1 MGVGLTT
8 AATLCAVGLTA
19 GPAVAD
25 HDYEGPASGSAGDT
39 TIVVPINDSAA
50 GGTYFQPFTRAY
62 AGATDEG
69 TPVYVYVPQGTPLNG
84 SAPTGV
90 HSMDPAFDQNP
101 DDDFEPCADASAG
114 DFALSQAQINYLG
127 AELSDQIVHVDEQ
140 HYGPMDAADPSDP
153 SSDSLVTLVY
163 NIQDE
168 AYYDC
173 EVTTYTA
180 GYFAPE
186 FVDSMGMN
194 VISIDSSDWANR
206 VGADPST
213 APWSDGDAT
222 NDRPELYEGV
232 IAHEL
237 EHLLMNYS
245 DPGELSWVDEGL
257 ADVAAFLN
265 GYDMTGSH
273 LTYQQVFH
281 RETSLTRWGGGLEN
295 YGASFSYFEYL
306 WERAGGNGGN
316 GAQALTPD
324 LDYDA
329 RGGDLLIKR
338 IFEEQANGMNGVQ
351 RAINSFN
358 AATGGSLPTA
368 KALFEDW
375 AVTMYLDDEASN
387 RWDLKNFDLGPA
399 SGGWTIDLANSEFW
413 DDRGFYQGS
422 QPDPKFTTSAKRP
435 PSSALPFGVSY
446 ETFRNPGPR
455 VRLDFHGDPISQ
467 VAPHS
472 TPTHWWGGA
481 ESQSDY
487 VLGVSSP
494 VSGGQKLGFWNWH
507 LIEDGW
513 DFGFVEALVEGE
525 WVTVPVTDDSGAAVS
540 TNDDPHGNNTEGNGI
555 TGTSGG
561 EYAVD
566 QPTYQHY
573 NATLPAGTTDV
584 RFRYSTDAAYLDTG
598 WFIDDVTVA
607 GAPAAVAGEG
617 EQPWVETDGIQ
628 DNDWSVQLLSK
639 CDLTPGG
646 TTSGELVDNA
656 GNRVYRYRG
665 ADVTSGVLQTK
676 CANGKQADFV
686 LVVSNLPTAVT
697 EADLDTLDAAY
708 DYRIRKVN
716 N

>member
-1 MGVGLTT
+1 MRSRARNTGVGLTA
-8 AATLCAVGLTA
+8 AATLCAVGLAA

-39 TIVVPINDSAA
+39 TIVVPVNDSAA

-101 DDDFEPCADASAG
+101 DDEFEPCADAAAG

-127 AELSDQIVHVDEQ
+127 DELSNQIVHVDEQ
-140 HYGPMDAADPSDP
+140 HFGPMDAADPSDP

-173 EVTTYTA
+173 AVDTYTA

-186 FVDSMGMN
+186 FIDSMGMN

-206 VGADPST
+206 VGSDPSS
-213 APWSDGDAT
+213 APWSDGDAA

-237 EHLLMNYS
+237 EHLVMNYS

-306 WERAGGNGGN
+306 WERAGGNGGS

-329 RGGDLLIKR
+329 RGGDLLIKK
-338 IFEEQANGMNGVQ
+338 IFEEQANGMSGVQ

-399 SGGWTIDLANSEFW
+399 SGGWTIDVANSEFW

-455 VRLDFHGDPISQ
+455 VRRRSRTRRRTAARSTAAAWPTSCSQ
-467 VAPHS
+467 GSGSEPWS
-472 TPTHWWGGA
+472 
-481 ESQSDY
+481 
-487 VLGVSSP
+487 VSSQNSLLARSIVQPPEAGPRSKFSRSQRLDASSSRFIVTAQSSNSASFSAGLPP
-494 VSGGQKLGFWNWH
+494 VGR
-507 LIEDGW
+507 
-513 DFGFVEALVEGE
+513 VEG
-525 WVTVPVTDDSGAAVS
+525 VDGPLHTVHAV
-540 TNDDPHGNNTEGNGI
+540 GLLLEGNYDT
-555 TGTSGG
+555 TG
-561 EYAVD
+561 
-566 QPTYQHY
+566 
-573 NATLPAGTTDV
+573 
-584 RFRYSTDAAYLDTG
+584 RR
-598 WFIDDVTVA
+598 
-607 GAPAAVAGEG
+607 
-617 EQPWVETDGIQ
+617 
-628 DNDWSVQLLSK
+628 
-639 CDLTPGG
+639 PGRRSPG
-646 TTSGELVDNA
+646 RA
-656 GNRVYRYRG
+656 
-665 ADVTSGVLQTK
+665 
-676 CANGKQADFV
+676 
-686 LVVSNLPTAVT
+686 
-697 EADLDTLDAAY
+697 
-708 DYRIRKVN
+708 
-716 N
+716 